1 MFFSYPWLVEEKRER
16 DNEDGPKAKK
26 RKAVFPKEGLSTSEE
41 NGESINLC
49 GKKVH
54 WLVDFI
60 CKSEQRG

>member
-1 MFFSYPWLVEEKRER
+1 MEEKRER
-16 DNEDGPKAKK
+16 DNEDGPKVKK

-54 WLVDFI
+54 
-60 CKSEQRG
+60 

>member
-1 MFFSYPWLVEEKRER
+1 MEEKRER

-26 RKAVFPKEGLSTSEE
+26 RKTVFPKEGPSTKEE

-54 WLVDFI
+54 
-60 CKSEQRG
+60 